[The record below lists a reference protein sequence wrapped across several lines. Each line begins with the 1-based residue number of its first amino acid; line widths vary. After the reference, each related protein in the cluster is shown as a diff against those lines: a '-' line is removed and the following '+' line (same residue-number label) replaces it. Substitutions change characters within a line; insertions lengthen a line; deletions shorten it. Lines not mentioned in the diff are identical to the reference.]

1 VKLKRKINL
10 AKEPK
15 TIMVKLKRK
24 KTNLAK
30 GPKRIPKNEDRN

>member
-1 VKLKRKINL
+1 VKLQRKINL

-15 TIMVKLKRK
+15 KIMEK